1 MTASSSTQEK
11 KPPSRAVPLLVLT
24 SVGLLVFCLL
34 FLLVDQSYF
43 RLISTRFPN
52 VGTSFWL
59 ATAWGLASRAH
70 WIVVIIAIFLLW
82 PRLLALQVGE
92 TKAHWRLLLV
102 MLLINC
108 GVVAAYLIFS
118 GSTTPYS
125 GNQWLL
131 TEVVTVPLVE
141 ELFWRGLVFSILLK
155 LLQYRFSGA
164 ASLSLAAWLS
174 GLAFGLLH
182 AGNALAGVPVL
193 FVAIQTL
200 NAAIWGVLY
209 GYARARTGSVYPSV
223 FLHAAMNLVV
233 VAL

>member
-1 MTASSSTQEK
+1 MTTSSSTQET
-11 KPPSRAVPLLVLT
+11 KPRSTGVPFLILI
-24 SVGLLVFCLL
+24 SVGLVVFCLL
-34 FLLVDQSYF
+34 FLLVDQLYF
-43 RLISTRFPN
+43 QLISTRFPN

-70 WIVVIIAIFLLW
+70 WIVVIIAIVLLR
-82 PRLLALQVGE
+82 PRLLAMQVGE
-92 TKAHWRLLLV
+92 TKAHWRWLLV

-108 GVVAAYLIFS
+108 GVVAAYLILS

-125 GNQWLL
+125 GSQWLL

-155 LLQYRFSGA
+155 LLQFRSNGA

-174 GLAFGLLH
+174 GLAFGFLH

-209 GYARARTGSVYPSV
+209 GYARARTGSVYPSI

-233 VAL
+233 VAA